1 MYAVIETGGKQYKV
15 ISGDKIHVE
24 RLEAAVDSEYTFDK
38 VLFISGEGEKSEA
51 GSPYLK
57 GVLVKGRI
65 LKHLKGEKVTVF
77 KFKKR
82 KQYRRRRGHR
92 QHLTLIE
99 ILGIEKG
106 K

>member
-15 ISGDKIHVE
+15 MNGDKIHVE
-24 RLEAAVDSEYTFDK
+24 RLEADVDSEYTFDK
-38 VLFISGEGEKSEA
+38 VLFISGE
-51 GSPYLK
+51 
-57 GVLVKGRI
+57 VLVKGRV

-92 QHLTLIE
+92 QQLTLIE

-106 K
+106 